1 MTKER
6 TESGLAIPQDDGPA
20 WAAPAGDFAACCSD
34 FYASE
39 AVRLLLGDSFHPGG
53 EDLTRELLELARV
66 EPGAAV
72 LDVGGGLGTSA
83 ELAAREFGCRVTV
96 VDRAAANLDRAR
108 ERIEHA
114 CLADDVTIR
123 QADVHALP
131 FPDDSFDVILCECVF
146 STFTDKPAAADE
158 MLRVL
163 RWDGRLAFS
172 DVTLEA
178 ALPPELETLL
188 ARIACLADAPSQ
200 LALVDLLERAG
211 FFATET
217 RDSSW
222 ALTEMAERIRRRL
235 VGLKVAGRLGAIDTG
250 GYDIDEGRRLADR
263 ALELIEDGD
272 VGYVAVV
279 ASPEAQDDLG
289 CSRTADCRPSLPSS
303 AHRGLAVPVGPD
315 LLLAPVELELHEL
328 GPQ

>member
-1 MTKER
+1 MGDER
-6 TESGLAIPQDDGPA
+6 AESGQAMPQGFGSAGAGP
-20 WAAPAGDFAACCSD
+20 GDDFAACCSD

-66 EPGAAV
+66 EPGAS
-72 LDVGGGLGTSA
+72 LIDVGGGLGTSA
-83 ELAAREFGCRVTV
+83 EIAAREFGCRITV

-108 ERIEHA
+108 DKIERA
-114 CLADDVTIR
+114 GLADAVTIR
-123 QADVHALP
+123 QADVHTLP
-131 FPDDSFDVILCECVF
+131 FPDDSFDVALCECVF
-146 STFTDKPAAADE
+146 STFTDKPAAAAE

-163 RWDGRLAFS
+163 RRGGRLALS
-172 DVTLEA
+172 DVTLETA

-188 ARIACLADAPSQ
+188 ARVACLADALSQ
-200 LALVDLLERAG
+200 RSLIALLERAG
-211 FFATET
+211 FSVAEA

-235 VGLKVAGRLGAIDTG
+235 VGLKVAGKLGAIDTG
-250 GYDIDEGRRLADR
+250 GYDVDEGRRLADR

-279 ASPEAQDDLG
+279 ASPEA
-289 CSRTADCRPSLPSS
+289 
-303 AHRGLAVPVGPD
+303 
-315 LLLAPVELELHEL
+315 
-328 GPQ
+328 